1 MRHFFDYFQIVGLA
15 LFLGLCTGKALYL
28 YLRKGIKPIT
38 IGIHHPKRVRGIIEL
53 ASFAV
58 VAIWAFE
65 VLFSTLPLDF
75 HLFPSLVY
83 LPLIDSKIS
92 RFAGVAA
99 IILSFFIL
107 TRAMIA
113 LGNSWRL
120 GIDEKKPGALVTK
133 GIYAMSRNP
142 IYVFF
147 NLYFVGTFLINGV
160 LVFLIFAV
168 LLAVTL
174 HCLIREEEKA
184 LLKIHGAAYRR
195 YCAETGRYITR

>member
-1 MRHFFDYFQIVGLA
+1 MWHFFDYFQIAGLA
-15 LFLGLCTGKALYL
+15 LFLGLCTSKALYL
-28 YLRKGIKPIT
+28 YRRKGIKPIT
-38 IGIHHPKRVRGIIEL
+38 IGVHNPKRVRGIIEL

-65 VLFSTLPLDF
+65 VLFYVLPLDF
-75 HLFPSLVY
+75 HLFPSLLY
-83 LPLIDSKIS
+83 LQLIDAKIA
-92 RFAGVAA
+92 RFFGVAA

-107 TRAMIA
+107 TLSMIA

-133 GIYAMSRNP
+133 GIYAVSRNP

-147 NLYFVGTFLINGV
+147 NLYFVGTFLINGA
-160 LVFLIFAV
+160 LIFLIFAA

-174 HCLIREEEKA
+174 HYLIHEEEKA

-195 YCAETGRYITR
+195 YLAGTGRYITW